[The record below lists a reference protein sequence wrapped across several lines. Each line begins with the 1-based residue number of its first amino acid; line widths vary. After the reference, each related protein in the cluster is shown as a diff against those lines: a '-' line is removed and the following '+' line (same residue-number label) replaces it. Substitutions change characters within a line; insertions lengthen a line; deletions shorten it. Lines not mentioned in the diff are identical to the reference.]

1 MENELIIHTLLK
13 RIVEL
18 EARTALLE
26 RMIHNLSRTN
36 VRDTLEQLE
45 NYGDRLQRLESNN
58 S

>member
-26 RMIHNLSRTN
+26 RMIYNLSRTN